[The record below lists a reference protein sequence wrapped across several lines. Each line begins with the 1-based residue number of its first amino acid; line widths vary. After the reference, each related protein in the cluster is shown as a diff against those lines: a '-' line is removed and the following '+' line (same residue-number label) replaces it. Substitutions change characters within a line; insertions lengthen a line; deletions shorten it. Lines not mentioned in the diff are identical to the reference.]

1 MCQGKRGIFNCGKNQ
16 PHRKI
21 RPETIMPRHQG
32 LLFQWQYANHALSNS
47 KDIFNY
53 MTNEAKSGGYNASLW
68 SGDFILLF
76 LSNFFLCF
84 GADMIMPVLP
94 VYLSQAGGNNFQIGI
109 VMGCFTVS
117 AIIIRLFAVRI
128 TGYLGSRVFLMAG
141 LLVSALAA
149 GGYYLTTAILLI
161 FLLRIFHGFGFGATT
176 TLYGALISNIIPK
189 SRMGEGM
196 GYFGLGI
203 VIATAIGPFLGAI
216 IVLKPDYQWVFL
228 LSSGLILI
236 SIVLTKLS
244 RAGRDEK
251 VTASGH
257 ASGFSMADFFE
268 KKALFPSILS
278 FFVGFSL
285 SGVFTFIVLF
295 GKEAGIEKG
304 IGLFFIITSVAEF
317 LIRVA
322 SGRLYDR
329 HGHFIVLVPGASA
342 CLIGLVLLALSKNLP
357 MFMAASVFY
366 GSGLGMIFP
375 VLQAW
380 SVRSVDPGR
389 RVAATATFFNFM
401 DGGVAVGSVIL
412 GLIAQ
417 ATDFAGM
424 YMYSALAFVL
434 FLAVYFAY
442 HLWTKKKAAVC

>member
-1 MCQGKRGIFNCGKNQ
+1 
-16 PHRKI
+16 
-21 RPETIMPRHQG
+21 
-32 LLFQWQYANHALSNS
+32 
-47 KDIFNY
+47 
-53 MTNEAKSGGYNASLW
+53 MTNKTNADDHGAFLW

-76 LSNFFLCF
+76 LSNFFQCF
-84 GADMIMPVLP
+84 GADMVMPVLP
-94 VYLSQAGGNNFQIGI
+94 VYLAQVGGNNFQIGI

-117 AIIIRLFAVRI
+117 AIVIRLFAVRI

-161 FLLRIFHGFGFGATT
+161 FLLRIFHGIGFGATT
-176 TLYGALISNIIPK
+176 TLYGALISNIIPR

-203 VIATAIGPFLGAI
+203 VIATAIGPFLGAV
-216 IVLKPDYQWVFL
+216 IVLQPNYQWVFL
-228 LSSGLILI
+228 LSSGLILV

-244 RAGRDEK
+244 SAGRESEDRPK
-251 VTASGH
+251 GH
-257 ASGFSMADFFE
+257 MAGFSMADFFE
-268 KKALFPSILS
+268 IKALFPSVLS

-295 GKEAGIEKG
+295 GKEAGLEKG
-304 IGLFFIITSVAEF
+304 IGLFFLITSVAEF
-317 LIRVA
+317 LIRVV

-329 HGHFIVLVPGASA
+329 HGHFIVLVPGAAA
-342 CLIGLVLLALSKNLP
+342 CLIGLVLLGFSKNLP
-357 MFMAASVFY
+357 TFMAASLFY
-366 GSGLGMIFP
+366 GIGLGMIFP

-380 SVRSVDPGR
+380 SVRSLDPAR

-401 DGGVAVGSVIL
+401 DGGVAIGSVIL

-417 ATDFAGM
+417 ATTFASM
-424 YMYSALAFVL
+424 YLYSSLAFVL
-434 FLAVYFAY
+434 FLAVYFIY
-442 HLWTKKKAAVC
+442 YFMTKKKTAVC

>member
-1 MCQGKRGIFNCGKNQ
+1 
-16 PHRKI
+16 
-21 RPETIMPRHQG
+21 
-32 LLFQWQYANHALSNS
+32 
-47 KDIFNY
+47 
-53 MTNEAKSGGYNASLW
+53 
-68 SGDFILLF
+68 
-76 LSNFFLCF
+76 
-84 GADMIMPVLP
+84 MIMPVLP
-94 VYLSQAGGNNFQIGI
+94 VYLTQVGGNNFQIGV

-216 IVLKPDYQWVFL
+216 IVLKPHYQWVFL

-244 RAGRDEK
+244 RAGRENEYRTK
-251 VTASGH
+251 VHVSK
-257 ASGFSMADFFE
+257 FSMADFFE
-268 KKALFPSILS
+268 AKALFPSVLS
-278 FFVGFSL
+278 FFVGVSL

-304 IGLFFIITSVAEF
+304 IGLFFLITSVAEL
-317 LIRVA
+317 LIRMI

-329 HGHFIVLVPGASA
+329 HGHFIVLVPGALA
-342 CLIGLVLLALSKNLP
+342 CLIGTVLLATSKNMP
-357 MFMAASVFY
+357 MFMAASMFY
-366 GSGLGMIFP
+366 GLGLGMVFP

-401 DGGVAVGSVIL
+401 DGGIAIGSVIL

-417 ATDFAGM
+417 ATDFASM
-424 YMYSALAFVL
+424 YMYSTLAFVS
-434 FLAVYFAY
+434 FLVIYLGYYFRR
-442 HLWTKKKAAVC
+442 KKKIAIG

>member
-1 MCQGKRGIFNCGKNQ
+1 MINKATAGD
-16 PHRKI
+16 
-21 RPETIMPRHQG
+21 
-32 LLFQWQYANHALSNS
+32 YSS
-47 KDIFNY
+47 
-53 MTNEAKSGGYNASLW
+53 SLW

-94 VYLSQAGGNNFQIGI
+94 VYLAQVGGNNFQIGV
-109 VMGCFTVS
+109 VMGCFTIS
-117 AIIIRLFAVRI
+117 AIIIRLFAVRM

-236 SIVLTKLS
+236 AIVLTKLS
-244 RAGRDEK
+244 RAGRENEDK
-251 VTASGH
+251 AKGDISR
-257 ASGFSMADFFE
+257 FSMADFFE
-268 KKALFPSILS
+268 AKALFPSILS
-278 FFVGFSL
+278 FFVGASL

-304 IGLFFIITSVAEF
+304 IGLFFLLTSVAEF
-317 LIRVA
+317 MIRIIA
-322 SGRLYDR
+322 GRLYDR

-342 CLIGLVLLALSKNLP
+342 CLIGLVLLALSENLP

-401 DGGVAVGSVIL
+401 DGGVAIGSVIL

-417 ATDFAGM
+417 ATDFASM
-424 YMYSALAFVL
+424 YMYSTLAFVL
-434 FLAVYFAY
+434 FLVIYLGYYFR
-442 HLWTKKKAAVC
+442 KKKKIAIG